1 VIALLNSMGKTR
13 FQLAYDG
20 PALRAGSMDVNE
32 LAPALLATA
41 DLFRDTNRYLNGG
54 KTEVS
59 IRVKSDFKRGSFE
72 VFLIFDQT
80 TIEAA
85 KALIFPAQ
93 IVGATA
99 LVTFLFGTDV
109 LKKGIIGA
117 AVSVLDLW
125 KQLRGEKPKS
135 VIEDPSRKLSI
146 VVTGDGNQ
154 INVDSQVA
162 HVYSD
167 DRVRASIASTLRPVS
182 TPGITV
188 LKIKRG
194 DKSIN
199 EIRKSD
205 LPVASDGQGAT
216 LSHSG
221 ADVLEN
227 TREAMLRLSRA
238 NFEKGKW
245 GFSDGSATFS
255 ADIEDQGFRKQLDA
269 HEISFYKDDF
279 LRVILKTTQTATP
292 GSQQF
297 HTKYVIEKVIDHIHP
312 AQQQPLLQGEPGN
325 KAIEQPN
332 PPIRKFRLD

>member
-1 VIALLNSMGKTR
+1 M
-13 FQLAYDG
+13 
-20 PALRAGSMDVNE
+20 
-32 LAPALLATA
+32 
-41 DLFRDTNRYLNGG
+41 
-54 KTEVS
+54 
-59 IRVKSDFKRGSFE
+59 
-72 VFLIFDQT
+72 FLIFDQT

-93 IVGATA
+93 IVSATA

-109 LKKGIIGA
+109 LKKGLVGA

-135 VIEDPSRKLSI
+135 IIEDPSRKLSI

-194 DKSIN
+194 EKSIN

-205 LPVASDGQGAT
+205 LPEASDGKGPRFPTQAQTFWKTRGKRCLGCHART
-216 LSHSG
+216 LRRGSG
-221 ADVLEN
+221 VFRTDRQRSA
-227 TREAMLRLSRA
+227 RISRISG
-238 NFEKGKW
+238 FGKVN
-245 GFSDGSATFS
+245 S
-255 ADIEDQGFRKQLDA
+255 DA

-297 HTKYVIEKVIDHIHP
+297 NTKYVIEKVIAHIHP
-312 AQQQPLLQGEPGN
+312 AQQQQLLPGEAGS
-325 KAIEQPN
+325 KAIEPSN
-332 PPIRKFRLD
+332 PPTRKFRLD